1 MKLII
6 DDVNQG
12 ECIGYHQKKNA
23 WSFTL
28 ENGIEII
35 VPFQKIKLFTS
46 SGKLEIITHKIAP
59 AYTE

>member
-12 ECIGYHQKKNA
+12 ECTKYHQKKNA

-28 ENGIEII
+28 ENEIEII
-35 VPFQKIKLFTS
+35 VPFQVIKLFTS
-46 SGKLEIITHKIAP
+46 SGELEIITHKTKGETP
-59 AYTE
+59 